1 MRSIGVIGDAAQP
14 GATRKASFMASA
26 IGPTASAGR
35 LQVMLV
41 EALGTRSRRWVTA
54 GLIAV
59 AVAAMAGLAST
70 QSALAQATAAR
81 AKPFRVVTTFTVIQD
96 IAQNVAGTAAV
107 VESITKPGAEIHD
120 YQPTPLD
127 IVKAQAAD
135 LVVWNGM
142 NLERWFEMFFQN
154 VKDVPGIV
162 ASEGV
167 EPIGIAEGPYTGK
180 PNPHAWMSPNN
191 ALIYVENI
199 RKALVKH
206 DPANAETY
214 NKNAAAYAAKIKAT
228 DEPLRKRLAAIP
240 EAQRWLVSSEG
251 AFSYLARDYTMRELY
266 LWPINADEVGTPK
279 QIRRVIDLVR
289 KQQIPVVFSEST
301 VSDKPARQVAKETG
315 AKYGGV
321 LYVDSLSDERGPVP
335 SYLKLLEVTV
345 ETIVRGFGE

>member
-1 MRSIGVIGDAAQP
+1 MAMYGKARGVGQRGIV
-14 GATRKASFMASA
+14 ASLIAGVLAMA
-26 IGPTASAGR
+26 IGALVPASP
-35 LQVMLV
+35 
-41 EALGTRSRRWVTA
+41 
-54 GLIAV
+54 
-59 AVAAMAGLAST
+59 
-70 QSALAQATAAR
+70 ALAQGSQSDAR
-81 AKPFRVVTTFTVIQD
+81 KPFRVVTTFTVVQD

-135 LVVWNGM
+135 LVIWNGM

-154 VKDVPGIV
+154 VKDMPSIV

-167 EPIGIAEGPYTGK
+167 EPMGITEGPYSGK
-180 PNPHAWMSPNN
+180 PNPHAWMSPTN

-199 RKALVKH
+199 RKGLVKY

-214 NKNAAAYAAKIKAT
+214 NKNAAAYAAQIKAM

-240 EAQRWLVSSEG
+240 EGQRWLVSSEG
-251 AFSYLARDYTMRELY
+251 AFSYLARDYGMRELY

-289 KQQIPVVFSEST
+289 KHKIPVVFSEST

-315 AKYGGV
+315 ARYGGV
-321 LYVDSLSDERGPVP
+321 LYVDSLSDARGPVP